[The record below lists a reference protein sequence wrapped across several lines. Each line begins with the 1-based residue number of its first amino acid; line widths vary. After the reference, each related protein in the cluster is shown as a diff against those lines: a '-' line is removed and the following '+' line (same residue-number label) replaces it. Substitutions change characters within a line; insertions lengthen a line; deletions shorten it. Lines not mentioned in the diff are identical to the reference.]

1 MDEIK
6 VSRCGNCFCAL
17 QKSMKQVLLFV
28 RYESLDNSIFI
39 FLAFE
44 YQRKID
50 C

>member
-6 VSRCGNCFCAL
+6 VSRCGDCFCAL
-17 QKSMKQVLLFV
+17 QRSISQVLLFV
-28 RYESLDNSIFI
+28 RYESLDSSIFI
-39 FLAFE
+39 FLTFE